1 MRPPSSLTAQ
11 IFAPNQLALEATSTK
26 MCLRP
31 PQTLAQ
37 EPRGPPRD
45 LQKRWEIKM
54 CSFFLRLLFFLFF
67 FLLHIY
73 AVNDCSMKFNVQ
85 VYFLTTVGEVCWRSF
100 FCLSRTEGK
109 SSQAAIFTL
118 EDLRSVPF
126 PLMLCQTKWILISPD
141 KRDQFIMII

>member
-54 CSFFLRLLFFLFF
+54 CSFFFTAAVFFVFF
-67 FLLHIY
+67 SFTHI
-73 AVNDCSMKFNVQ
+73 CSK
-85 VYFLTTVGEVCWRSF
+85 
-100 FCLSRTEGK
+100 
-109 SSQAAIFTL
+109 
-118 EDLRSVPF
+118 
-126 PLMLCQTKWILISPD
+126 
-141 KRDQFIMII
+141 